1 MNKLT
6 VFLSAFLASLVGFA
20 GSTSANTYTTNAQFD
35 LGILNSVN
43 HDNPNDDQLQLSTTG
58 STFPLLWA
66 ANAGEDSVSKVDT
79 DADCEVAR
87 YATWHIGPFHSA
99 WSGPAPSRTAV
110 DSEGNVFVA
119 NRQFDGRPMNVLKIL
134 SEGGVDRN
142 GNGVID
148 TSTDV
153 NGDCIIDR
161 SDPAEFLPPV
171 DDNLDGILQT
181 SEIRDERV
189 VWINHVGPANSL
201 GRSLCIGTDG
211 NLWMGDYTN
220 RSYYKVQASDG
231 AVLAGPIA
239 TTGSLS
245 PYGCLVDGDG
255 ILYSSSLSSTMGIL
269 DTNTNT
275 WLATL
280 NTGASVYG
288 IAIGNGMV
296 YTSGSGSYR
305 QYDQN
310 SGVGEP
316 DGNPATG
323 TFSSPGDVGNSTLG
337 ISVDGDGSI
346 VLGQSPIRK
355 YSSAGVTQW
364 ATPNAASDTR
374 GVVPDSNNNIWAV
387 NRGSNNSTKFNKD
400 TGNLM
405 ATVPLGNQ
413 PYTYSDATGFAAT
426 NTTDPSG
433 IWTIIE
439 DGGDAGNPWDEI
451 SWNNE
456 PEGSIP
462 AGGSIT
468 VEARVSDTQVGLGL
482 ETYAA
487 MTNGLSGIAMNGRF
501 IQVRATLRPG
511 DNGESPVLSDL
522 SIEPLVIVNEVKICD
537 VDLDDDIDR
546 VDLRAISLARNQTA
560 LPDDPRDA
568 NFDGTITPSDIKVC
582 IPLCTLPRCAIVDNG
597 PL

>member
-1 MNKLT
+1 MKKLK
-6 VFLSAFLASLVGFA
+6 VLQSAFIALLVGFA
-20 GSTSANTYTTNAQFD
+20 SSSTANTYTTNAQFD

-43 HDNPNDDQLQLSTTG
+43 HDNPNDHQLQLSATG

-66 ANAGEDSVSKVDT
+66 ANAGEDSVSKIDT

-87 YATWHIGPFHSA
+87 YATWFVSGFHGA
-99 WSGPAPSRTAV
+99 WDGPAPSRTAV

-119 NRQFDGRPMNVLKIL
+119 NRQFPNNRQMNVLKIL
-134 SEGGVDRN
+134 SEGGIDRN

-148 TSTDV
+148 TSIDD
-153 NGDCIIDR
+153 GDCIIDR
-161 SDPAEFLPPV
+161 SDPAEFMPPV
-171 DDNLDGILQT
+171 DDNGDGILQT

-189 VWINHVGPANSL
+189 VWINHVGPENSL

-211 NLWMGDYTN
+211 NLWLGDYTN
-220 RSYYKVQASDG
+220 RAYYKVQASDG
-231 AVLAGPIA
+231 MVLAGPIA
-239 TTGSLS
+239 TGGLT

-255 ILYSSSLSSTMGIL
+255 ILYSASLSSTMGIL
-269 DTNTNT
+269 DTNTET
-275 WLATL
+275 WLVTH

-288 IAIGNGMV
+288 ISLGNGMV
-296 YTSGSGSYR
+296 YTSGSGFYR

-310 SGVGEP
+310 TGGGEP

-323 TFSSPGDVGNSTLG
+323 TFSSPGDISNSTLG
-337 ISVDGDGSI
+337 ISTDGDGNI

-364 ATPNAASDTR
+364 STVNAASDTR

-387 NRGSNNSTKFNKD
+387 NRGSNNATKFNKD

-405 ATVPLGNQ
+405 ATVPIGDE

-439 DGGDAGNPWDEI
+439 DGGDLGNPWDEI

-456 PEGSIP
+456 PEGDVP
-462 AGGSIT
+462 AGASIT
-468 VEARVSDTQVGLGL
+468 VEARVSDTQVVLGL
-482 ETYAA
+482 EAYVAI
-487 MTNGLSGIAMNGRF
+487 TNGLSGLAMNGKF
-501 IQVRATLRPG
+501 IQVRATLRPD
-511 DNGESPVLSDL
+511 DNGVSPVLSDL
-522 SIEPLVIVNEVKICD
+522 VIDPLVIINNVEICD

-546 VDLRAISLARNQTA
+546 LDLRAISLARGQVA
-560 LPDDPRDA
+560 LPDDPRDS
-568 NFDGTITPSDIKVC
+568 NLDGLITPSDIKVC
-582 IPLCTLPRCAIVDNG
+582 IPLCTLPRCAIANG
-597 PL
+597 PI